1 MKRKHAISLIVII
14 VMIGGAFT
22 FLGLTFVNSK
32 GCSQIVIDTNELHSD
47 INIPEVES
55 INCYYDEQKKIRV
68 SVYRLKMKN
77 YYDNAYTDRFRL
89 IDSPSYSEISQL
101 AIAEQ
106 PSGEKLKV
114 ASGTAWGNAWK
125 YVVEQ
130 ETGTLWVEIIY
141 D

>member
-1 MKRKHAISLIVII
+1 MVVII
-14 VMIGGAFT
+14 VMIGGVFT

-77 YYDNAYTDRFRL
+77 YYDNAYVDRFRL
-89 IDSPSYSEISQL
+89 IDSTSFSGISQL

-106 PSGEKLKV
+106 PIGKKLKK
-114 ASGTAWGNAWK
+114 AKGTEWGNTWK
-125 YVVEQ
+125 YVVEP
-130 ETGTLWVEIIY
+130 ETGTLWVEIMY